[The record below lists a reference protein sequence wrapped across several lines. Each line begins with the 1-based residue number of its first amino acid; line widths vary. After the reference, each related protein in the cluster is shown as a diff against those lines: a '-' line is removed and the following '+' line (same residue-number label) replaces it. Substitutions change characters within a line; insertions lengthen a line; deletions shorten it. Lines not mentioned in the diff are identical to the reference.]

1 MNTAQTLASFGLT
14 PENSIVIGSGILG
27 ALNIRSARDTEVV
40 VSADLYEFFLANTDF
55 QKQERQGRPVFVA
68 GSLEILF
75 SWTIVGT
82 VWTFQDLCTD
92 SVIIDGVRYT
102 TVEFLCNA
110 KTAWLLNGEFR
121 QKDKDDVI
129 LMNAYLDKH
138 SHTGR
143 CCS

>member
-1 MNTAQTLASFGLT
+1 MY
-14 PENSIVIGSGILG
+14 
-27 ALNIRSARDTEVV
+27 RSAMTSRDTEVV
-40 VSADLYEFFLANTDF
+40 VSPDLYEFFLAHPDF
-55 QKQERQGRPVFVA
+55 QKQARRGKPVFVS

-92 SVIIDGVRYT
+92 SVIIDEVRYI

-121 QKDKDDVI
+121 QKDKDDVV
-129 LMNAYLDKH
+129 LMNAYLDQH